1 LVIIG
6 GCYKLKF
13 VPIDNQQ
20 ATKNKSPLKQA
31 NSFIFARGLMDSI
44 EVTGIKAYGY
54 TGYLLEEKVLGQW
67 FEVDLTM
74 WLELATAGKSDDIQD
89 TLDYREA
96 IALTKETIV
105 NAKFTLVERLA
116 ETIASQILQLK
127 YVDKVRVQLSKP
139 AAPIPDF
146 GGRIK
151 IDITRS

>member
-1 LVIIG
+1 
-6 GCYKLKF
+6 
-13 VPIDNQQ
+13 
-20 ATKNKSPLKQA
+20 
-31 NSFIFARGLMDSI
+31 MDSI

-54 TGYLLEEKVLGQW
+54 TGYLAEEKILGQW

-74 WLELATAGKSDDIQD
+74 WLDLATAAKSEDIQD

-105 NAKFTLVERLA
+105 NSKFTLVERLA
-116 ETIASQILQLK
+116 ETIATQILQLK